1 MRIEDL
7 TSNLAITLFVIID
20 GQQLT
25 FETKILEVHPRKH
38 LVLAEPIYRNDKI
51 VTFRK
56 NDIHIDMLFN
66 PGNDKP
72 ELFKDV
78 SITLVKKSDGA
89 LCYNLATPNESVPC
103 NRRENFRCFV
113 GIPAP
118 FQFGSSKTSHVGLI
132 RDVSVN
138 GFAIVTD
145 EQISVE
151 KGQMMHTSLKDFIE
165 EYAEKHVFQLHGIVA
180 RIQVLD
186 NGKTLY
192 GCRLNSYIP
201 ALEAYI
207 MKKERLRLKRTKG
220 GTL

>member
-7 TSNLAITLFVIID
+7 TSNLAITLFVNID

-25 FETKILEVHPRKH
+25 FETKILEVHPRKR

-56 NDIHIDMLFN
+56 NDIQIDLLFN

-72 ELFKDV
+72 ELFKNV
-78 SITLVKKSDGA
+78 TITLVKKGDGA

-118 FQFGSSKTSHVGLI
+118 FQYGSSKASHVGII

-145 EQISVE
+145 EELSVE

-180 RIQVLD
+180 RTQKLE
-186 NGKTLY
+186 NGSTLY

-207 MKKERLRLKRTKG
+207 MKKERLRLKRTNG
-220 GTL
+220 GNL